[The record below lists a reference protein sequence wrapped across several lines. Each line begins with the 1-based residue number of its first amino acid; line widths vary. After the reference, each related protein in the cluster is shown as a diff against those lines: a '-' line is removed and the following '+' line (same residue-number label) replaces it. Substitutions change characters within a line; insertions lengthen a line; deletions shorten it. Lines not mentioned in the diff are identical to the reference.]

1 MRQDSGV
8 PRALAVGL
16 AVCALASEPA
26 AQAQE
31 DTRTPPEAVPPA
43 ADRVDDEFSLRH
55 VRVGAIGGMGFPRP
69 LAVEGMIMFGRTVA
83 LGAEY
88 GVLPPVTIGGVRTSL
103 WSLATDTRV
112 FPFHGPFFIGLR
124 AGRQHVDAATTITV
138 GSVGS
143 GPEVLALDS
152 WFLNPRIGVLWTAS
166 NGIAFG
172 FEVGVQIPVVAS
184 VASTLPLSLD
194 PAVQRTADSLGR
206 SVIPT
211 VDILRVGA
219 IL

>member
-8 PRALAVGL
+8 PLALAVGL

-26 AQAQE
+26 AQAQQ
-31 DTRTPPEAVPPA
+31 DTGMPPAAVPPT

-55 VRVGAIGGMGFPRP
+55 VRVGVIGGIGFPRP
-69 LAVEGMIMFGRTVA
+69 LAVEGMIMFGRTAA
-83 LGAEY
+83 LGAEF
-88 GVLPPVTIGGVRTSL
+88 GVLPPVTIGGVQASL
-103 WSLATDTRV
+103 WSLGSDTRF

-124 AGRQHVDAATTITV
+124 AGRQHVDAATTIT
-138 GSVGS
+138 VGS

-184 VASTLPLSLD
+184 VSSTLPLSLD